1 MSDTEQL
8 ARNLGE
14 TRTERQIVTTESGID
29 HIRGVDPVRH
39 HDGAD
44 CVGVPFGFL
53 GAKPQSPGGD
63 RSAHAIGE
71 DLVPLEYA
79 GEPLLEQDVQ
89 RLPPVHKAWAMKA
102 YRENSL

>member
-1 MSDTEQL
+1 M
-8 ARNLGE
+8 
-14 TRTERQIVTTESGID
+14 
-29 HIRGVDPVRH
+29 RH

-63 RSAHAIGE
+63 CGAHAIGE
-71 DLVPLEYA
+71 DLVPLKYV

-89 RLPPVHKAWAMKA
+89 GLPQSIKHGQRRRIGKIACGVCFHLVAEVEECPRAARVFVGG
-102 YRENSL
+102 